1 MTYFVHFCTD
11 IDECAVSP
19 ENCDPNAAY
28 VDECA
33 LSTDNCD
40 ANAACTNTDGSFT
53 CACNVGY
60 SGDGVTCTDIDECVI
75 SSDNCDANAGCTNT
89 VGSFICECNAGY
101 SGDGVTCTDIN
112 ECTSSTDNCDATAT
126 CTNTVGSFTC
136 ACITAGYSWNGTTCT
151 VCIDYLGMTNNTIPD
166 ENIQASSELSS
177 TYVASKGRLNGP
189 SAWVAANGQ
198 TGPIWIQADIGY
210 QTYVS
215 GVITQGDGKPNYPDY
230 VTSFS
235 VSTFRT
241 TGANEMFVED
251 QNGIAIIFPGN
262 VDRDTEVTTIFSEP
276 VYASIVRINC
286 LTKHNYYYMLR
297 FEILGCK
304 QG

>member
-1 MTYFVHFCTD
+1 MLQSTN
-11 IDECAVSP
+11 IDECA
-19 ENCDPNAAY
+19 
-28 VDECA
+28 
-33 LSTDNCD
+33 
-40 ANAACTNTDGSFT
+40 
-53 CACNVGY
+53 
-60 SGDGVTCTDIDECVI
+60 I

-151 VCIDYLGMTNNTIPD
+151 VCMDYLGMTNNTIPD
-166 ENIQASSELSS
+166 ENIIASSEYHS
-177 TYVASKGRLNGP
+177 TNAASKGRLHGP
-189 SAWVAANGQ
+189 SCWAAAFDQ

-215 GVITQGDGKPNYPDY
+215 GVITQGGDHYW
-230 VTSFS
+230 VTSFK
-235 VSTFRT
+235 VSTFVT
-241 TGANEMFVED
+241 TSANEMFVEN

-262 VDRDTEVTTIFSEP
+262 VDSTAEVTTIFSEP

-286 LTKHNYYYMLR
+286 LTKHRSYYILR

-304 QG
+304 KG